1 VELQTN
7 TESKAVTGRVHA
19 PVLLAESI
27 QALCIKPS
35 GTYVDCTFGRGG
47 HSQAILQQLNASGR
61 LIALD
66 RDVDAIAAGQALLV
80 DSRLTLVHS
89 AFSRLQTVLEQ
100 HAPNGIDGLL
110 MDLGVSSPQLDQ
122 AARGFSF
129 KQDGPLDMR
138 MDQTRGVSAKEWLM
152 SASENDI
159 AKVLKDYGEER
170 AAVSIAKTIV
180 TRRGSADG
188 AALQTTRQLAA
199 LVAGVLGRRQGSQGQ
214 RSALGKDPAT
224 RTFQAIRIF
233 INQELEEL
241 AIGLDQAVQALRPQG
256 RLAVI
261 SFHSLEDRIVKQFLV
276 KCAGKN
282 VESTDASAGRR
293 HSTFH
298 AAQLSQIDPVSAL
311 TNPIVEVF
319 RKVMPSEVEQASNPR
334 SRSAILRVAQKL
346 GALA

>member
-1 VELQTN
+1 
-7 TESKAVTGRVHA
+7 
-19 PVLLAESI
+19 
-27 QALCIKPS
+27 
-35 GTYVDCTFGRGG
+35 
-47 HSQAILQQLNASGR
+47 
-61 LIALD
+61 LD
-66 RDVDAIAAGQALLV
+66 RDMDAIAAGQSLIA

-89 AFSRLQTVLEQ
+89 AFSRLKTVLEQ
-100 HAPNGIDGLL
+100 HAPSGIDGLL

-129 KQDGPLDMR
+129 KHDGPLDMR

-180 TRRGSADG
+180 ARRGSADST
-188 AALQTTRQLAA
+188 AFQTTRQLAA

-214 RSALGKDPAT
+214 RTALGKDPAT

-241 AIGLDQAVQALRPQG
+241 AIGLEHAVQALRPQG

-276 KCAGKN
+276 KCSAKN
-282 VESTDASAGRR
+282 VDSSEAFTGRR

-298 AAQLSQIDPVSAL
+298 AAQFSRIDPVVSV
-311 TNPIVEVF
+311 TNPVLEVL
-319 RKVMPSEVEQASNPR
+319 RKVMPSAAEQSSNPR

-346 GALA
+346 GALS